1 MAWKDIC
8 ALSLLSI
15 AIIVAFPTASASNDS
30 LSDLK
35 ATISGFDDPHM
46 DAEDLAFF
54 LASHGFDAT
63 PKGNFV
69 EVDLNGHVHKL
80 TPNGPAPGL
89 AWIAAIT
96 C

>member
-1 MAWKDIC
+1 MAWKEIC
-8 ALSLLSI
+8 ALSLISI
-15 AIIVAFPTASASNDS
+15 TIMLALPTVSASSDS
-30 LSDLK
+30 LPDLK
-35 ATISGFDDPHM
+35 ATIYGFDDPRM
-46 DAEDLAFF
+46 DTEDLAFF

-63 PKGNFV
+63 PKGSFV

-89 AWIAAIT
+89 AWIEAIT

>member
-15 AIIVAFPTASASNDS
+15 AIIVALPTASASSDS

-35 ATISGFDDPHM
+35 ATISGFDDPRM
-46 DAEDLAFF
+46 DTEDLAFF

-63 PKGNFV
+63 PKDSFV
-69 EVDLNGHVHKL
+69 EVDMDDHVHKL
-80 TPNGPAPGL
+80 NPMARLRGWPGL
-89 AWIAAIT
+89 RP
-96 C
+96 